1 MRKSRGLL
9 ESGRILYLPVAQ
21 IRPNPSQPRKIFDP
35 EGLRELAASIE
46 HYGILQPLTVR
57 RQGGVYELVAGERR
71 LRAAKL
77 AGCSEVPCILLTV
90 DGEQSG
96 MVALVENLQ
105 RRDLDYIEEA
115 EGLSRLM
122 RLYGLNQEQ
131 AAARVGK
138 SQSAVAN
145 KLRLLRHSPAVLAKL
160 REHGLSERHARA
172 LLKLPTEEAR
182 LAALRVIVERQLNVA
197 KTEAYIDACLEKQ
210 AAQEPK
216 RGLRKLIVRDVRL
229 FLNSVNHSLDLI
241 RGAGIEACAQQEET
255 DSEIVLTIRLP
266 KRPAADKKPAV

>member
-9 ESGRILYLPVAQ
+9 ENGRILYIPIRQ

-46 HYGILQPLTVR
+46 QYGILQPLTVR
-57 RQGGVYELVAGERR
+57 RNLGEYELVAGERR
-71 LRAAKL
+71 LRAARM
-77 AGCSEVPCILLTV
+77 AGCTEVPCILLTV
-90 DGEQSG
+90 DTEQSG

-115 EGLSRLM
+115 EGLARLM

-145 KLRLLRHSPAVLAKL
+145 KLRLLRHSPAILAKL
-160 REHGLSERHARA
+160 REYQLSERHARA
-172 LLKLPTEEAR
+172 LLKLPTEEQR
-182 LAALRVIVERQLNVA
+182 LEVLETVMRQQLNVA
-197 KTEAYIDACLEKQ
+197 KTEAYIDAYLEKQ
-210 AAQEPK
+210 KAQEPK
-216 RGLRKLIVRDVRL
+216 RGMRKLIIRDVRL
-229 FLNSVNHSLDLI
+229 FLNSVNHSLELV
-241 RGAGIEACAQQEET
+241 RGAGLNVQTQQEET
-255 DSEIVLTIRLP
+255 ENEIVLTIRLP
-266 KRPAADKKPAV
+266 KRAG